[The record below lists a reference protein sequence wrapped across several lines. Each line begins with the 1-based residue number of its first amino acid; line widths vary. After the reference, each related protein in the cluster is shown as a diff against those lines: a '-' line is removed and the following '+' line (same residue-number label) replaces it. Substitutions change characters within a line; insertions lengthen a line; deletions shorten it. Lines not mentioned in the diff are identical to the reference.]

1 MGLTYARS
9 FRQYGLCNA
18 EHLFLVEKDALRRS
32 VEDLQQLGQILVG
45 PEERLSHC
53 DVVILAVKPQDFSAL
68 AASLAPLLKPGQV
81 VLSIMAGITMERIR
95 QQLRHDLVVIAM
107 PNLAAKI
114 GMGMTAFTALSEV
127 DRHHLHLAETLLDT
141 TGRSIYLEEERLLD
155 AVTAISGSGPA
166 YFFFIVQ
173 QMVQAATQLG
183 MEESTAMVLVKQT
196 MLGSYHLLNQST
208 EGPDELI
215 RSVSS
220 KGGTTEAAF
229 QVFENGNLG
238 KVLQDGIIRAEA
250 RAGELSQSS

>member
-95 QQLRHDLVVIAM
+95 QQLRHDLVVRAM

-155 AVTAISGSGPA
+155 AVP
-166 YFFFIVQ
+166 
-173 QMVQAATQLG
+173 
-183 MEESTAMVLVKQT
+183 
-196 MLGSYHLLNQST
+196 LLAEVGLLTFSLSFNKWCRLQ
-208 EGPDELI
+208 P
-215 RSVSS
+215 
-220 KGGTTEAAF
+220 
-229 QVFENGNLG
+229 NLG
-238 KVLQDGIIRAEA
+238 WKNPPPGCWSNKPCWDLITYSIKA
-250 RAGELSQSS
+250 RKGLMN

>member
-95 QQLRHDLVVIAM
+95 QQLRHDLVVRAM

-114 GMGMTAFTALSEV
+114 GMGM
-127 DRHHLHLAETLLDT
+127 R
-141 TGRSIYLEEERLLD
+141 
-155 AVTAISGSGPA
+155 
-166 YFFFIVQ
+166 
-173 QMVQAATQLG
+173 
-183 MEESTAMVLVKQT
+183 
-196 MLGSYHLLNQST
+196 
-208 EGPDELI
+208 
-215 RSVSS
+215 
-220 KGGTTEAAF
+220 
-229 QVFENGNLG
+229 
-238 KVLQDGIIRAEA
+238 
-250 RAGELSQSS
+250 